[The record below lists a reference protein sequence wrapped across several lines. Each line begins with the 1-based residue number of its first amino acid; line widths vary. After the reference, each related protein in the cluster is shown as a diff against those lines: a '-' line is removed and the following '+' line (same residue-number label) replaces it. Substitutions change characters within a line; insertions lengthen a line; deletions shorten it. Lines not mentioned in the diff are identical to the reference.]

1 MLSSV
6 DRGGWIWSST
16 PMTQNQQDS
25 INEQQQIISDLRFF
39 LNRAN
44 EQFWANKTVE
54 NGVAKQKAG
63 EAFDKAVAGLER
75 FKKYNN
81 L

>member
-1 MLSSV
+1 
-6 DRGGWIWSST
+6 
-16 PMTQNQQDS
+16 MTQNQQDS

-39 LNRAN
+39 LSRAN
-44 EQFWANKTVE
+44 DSFLANKTVE
-54 NGVAKQKAG
+54 TYAAKSKAG
-63 EAFDKAVAGLER
+63 KELDKAVAGLER

>member
-1 MLSSV
+1 
-6 DRGGWIWSST
+6 
-16 PMTQNQQDS
+16 MTQNQQDS
-25 INEQQQIISDLRFF
+25 INEQQQTISDLRFF

-54 NGVAKQKAG
+54 TYAAKSKAG
-63 EAFDKAVAGLER
+63 DELDKAVAGLER

-81 L
+81 I